1 MKYFRVHPD
10 VSMRERWIL
19 GGIRYSEN
27 WEFLDPYVECMEPC
41 RYALDLH
48 FDGVAV
54 DFTVAG
60 SASVPIVSA
69 RFCDALA
76 GLPEIEELYR
86 NTVMEPVSIEGAS
99 GGAQYFVMIVESKF
113 DCIDGASSKFTRF
126 AINDP
131 WRPSLSEENSS
142 EFNLVLDASRIGDK
156 HIFRLV
162 GYPHALI
169 VSEEVK
175 ARLERAEVTGIAYE
189 EMSMVG
195 EELTVHTL

>member
-1 MKYFRVHPD
+1 MKYFRIHPD
-10 VSMRERWIL
+10 LAMRQRWIL
-19 GGIRYSEN
+19 GDIRYADN
-27 WEFLDPYVECMEPC
+27 WSFLDPPVERMEPC
-41 RYALDLH
+41 CYALDLH

-76 GLPEIEELYR
+76 GLPEIEEPYT

-99 GGAQYFVMIVESKF
+99 GVAEYFVMIVESKF
-113 DCIDGASSKFTRF
+113 DCIHGVSSNFIRF
-126 AINDP
+126 AFNDA
-131 WRPSLSEENSS
+131 WRPSLSDENSAA
-142 EFNLVLDASRIGDK
+142 FNLVLDASKIGDK
-156 HIFRLV
+156 HIFRLM

-175 ARLERAEVTGIAYE
+175 TRLERDGVTGVAFERMLIK
-189 EMSMVG
+189 G
-195 EELTVHTL
+195 DR